1 MPFCPLL
8 SRRGGVI
15 GDFGGAVFRVGGTET
30 AAGAEADGSAECV
43 GGVAEAEGV
52 LLGLTPGEGGAA
64 AGVLEGFPVDPPD
77 PAPEPEQPV
86 TASPGTS
93 TATSSAAVGHGPRF
107 RTIAPPK

>member
-15 GDFGGAVFRVGGTET
+15 GDFGGAVFLVGGTET

-52 LLGLTPGEGGAA
+52 LLGLAPGEGGAA
-64 AGVLEGFPVDPPD
+64 AGVLEGFPVEPPD
-77 PAPEPEQPV
+77 PEPEQPV
-86 TASPGTS
+86 TARPGTS
-93 TATSSAAVGHGPRF
+93 TVTSSAAVGHGPRF